1 MPPRFGGMSTTTTA
15 EKRIAANVG
24 MSATPASAPS
34 ATSSTPKSAWV
45 ILGAAA
51 AGFLLL
57 IMLIALAMSS
67 GGGSS
72 QSASRTTTASPTYAT
87 TGTAARD
94 AVAPTAPPEV
104 AAPAP
109 PSGPVSYRGL
119 TCSSG
124 AALWLRTAQSVVLIC
139 DQGGGT
145 YVYKGLRSSD
155 DATIQL
161 QGVVRTAEGFSV
173 TNEGWRY
180 DVGLDG
186 LVLRAPDG
194 EVYSEPAVESGS

>member
-1 MPPRFGGMSTTTTA
+1 M
-15 EKRIAANVG
+15 
-24 MSATPASAPS
+24 
-34 ATSSTPKSAWV
+34 
-45 ILGAAA
+45 
-51 AGFLLL
+51 
-57 IMLIALAMSS
+57 
-67 GGGSS
+67 
-72 QSASRTTTASPTYAT
+72 
-87 TGTAARD
+87 
-94 AVAPTAPPEV
+94 
-104 AAPAP
+104 
-109 PSGPVSYRGL
+109 
-119 TCSSG
+119 
-124 AALWLRTAQSVVLIC
+124 VLIC

-145 YVYKGLRSSD
+145 YVYKGLRLSD